1 MCGKK
6 NPYLYRISIYRHP
19 PYAATD
25 SSEKTAAQYRGL
37 TVYARMYI
45 YTHKESGYI
54 LDEERVIVLV
64 LHKHDTQELRVL
76 IAACS

>member
-1 MCGKK
+1 MRPQTAVK
-6 NPYLYRISIYRHP
+6 
-19 PYAATD
+19 
-25 SSEKTAAQYRGL
+25 KTAAQYRGL